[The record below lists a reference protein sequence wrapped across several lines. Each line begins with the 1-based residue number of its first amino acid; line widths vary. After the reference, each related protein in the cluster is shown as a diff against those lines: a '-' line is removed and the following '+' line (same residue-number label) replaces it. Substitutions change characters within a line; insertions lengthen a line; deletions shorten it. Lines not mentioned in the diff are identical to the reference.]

1 MITSWNR
8 HSSTFRCY
16 LFVQSRVDSFNK
28 LFSVIIISIVL
39 TFSEISCLHN
49 PFCLNHN
56 QIIWCFQLMEL
67 VVNEATEN
75 VSYELNESASVWET
89 FWTDF
94 HSAHRVVWASEHQ
107 VDCMRII
114 FRIVIISSFELS
126 ILKISFCEFFP
137 IRLVVEVL

>member
-1 MITSWNR
+1 
-8 HSSTFRCY
+8 
-16 LFVQSRVDSFNK
+16 
-28 LFSVIIISIVL
+28 
-39 TFSEISCLHN
+39 
-49 PFCLNHN
+49 
-56 QIIWCFQLMEL
+56 MEL

-107 VDCMRII
+107 VDCIRII
-114 FRIVIISSFELS
+114 FRIVIMYSFELS

-137 IRLVVEVL
+137 IRLVVKVL